1 MIRGIHHAAINTAN
15 LDAMI
20 AFYCD
25 VVGFELLRRSEW
37 KDRPS
42 VDAFVGL
49 KGSAARS
56 AILRAGNAYLE
67 LFEYSVPPPEA
78 GPLRACD
85 RGYTHIALD
94 VVDIVGEYERLS
106 AKGVRFNQAVS
117 NLGEIKSVYGHDP
130 DGNIIELFEVTNPD
144 NPLAMERTR

>member
-15 LDAMI
+15 LDGMI

-25 VVGFELLRRSEW
+25 IIGFALLRRSEW
-37 KDRPS
+37 KDRAS
-42 VDAFVGL
+42 VDVFVGL

-67 LFEYSVPPPEA
+67 LFEYSAPPAEA

-94 VVDIVGEYERLS
+94 VVGIAQEYERLC
-106 AKGVRFNQAVS
+106 AMGVRFNQAVS
-117 NLGEIKSVYGHDP
+117 HLGDIKSVYGRDP
-130 DGNIIELFEVTNPD
+130 DGNIIELFEVTNPE
-144 NPLAMERTR
+144 NMLAMEHTS